1 MQKAEFKV
9 KVGDEEVGYYV
20 VLPDGQTR
28 KEAREFKADYFR
40 KNAFKEGVYFTHQ
53 IQDLLKKKGLWSDD
67 KEEEIKKVTRDIDD
81 KIKLLQRGK
90 SEKVPTKAALRE
102 IVIKEVKPLR
112 TRQLELLSERSQL
125 DGLSLESEAQQLEL
139 DYLVVKSTFT
149 DMQDKVYKSL
159 EDYKEK
165 SDEPYT
171 EAAGRE
177 LAKLIGFSNPDWF
190 KDLPENK
197 LLIQNK
203 FMNEKGNYI
212 DKDGNLISADGK
224 RINEKGFY
232 INEAGEQID
241 DAGNKINDEGE
252 VTEFVP
258 FDE

>member
-190 KDLPENK
+190 VTLPENA
-197 LLIQNK
+197 LLIKHK
-203 FMNEKGNYI
+203 FMNSKGLLI
-212 DKDGNLISADGK
+212 DEEGNTISADGK
-224 RINEKGFY
+224 RIDDEGYY
-232 INEAGEQID
+232 INENNERVDSDGARINSDGEQID
-241 DAGNKINDEGE
+241 
-252 VTEFVP
+252 FVP
-258 FDE
+258 FD